1 MGCFSFS
8 QNVKFKRISIDEGL
22 SQASVNTIFQDSDG
36 FIWIGTQD
44 GLNRYDGYHIKVF
57 KTDQVDKTSLSSN
70 EINCL
75 FEDKAGMIYIGT
87 NDEGLSVYNKY
98 TQVFTN
104 YKSGAGIKKISSNS
118 IGSILDLFENEL
130 ETISL
135 GDMGNLCGCLLLTES
150 GHGGHGVDRESQK
163 FGRTVLKELSL
174 NNPLPVVLL
183 WRL

>member
-1 MGCFSFS
+1 MLSIFCKRKSFLLIYLLVGFFSIA

-57 KTDQVDKTSLSSN
+57 KTDQVDKTSLPSN

-98 TQVFTN
+98 TQAFTN
-104 YKSGAGIKKISSNS
+104 YKTGPGLKKISSNS
-118 IGSILDLFENEL
+118 IGSILDLN
-130 ETISL
+130 
-135 GDMGNLCGCLLLTES
+135 D
-150 GHGGHGVDRESQK
+150 
-163 FGRTVLKELSL
+163 KELLIATENGL
-174 NNPLPVVLL
+174 NIFLTLFFEL
-183 WRL
+183 